1 MGTANSL
8 KKYKSITPDGIDPWG
23 VKVTAAG
30 RSSRFTVHRCYQ
42 CIHGLKGYRIL
53 DRQGREVPGAFPE
66 TIAECAARL
75 IELTAN
81 GM

>member
-1 MGTANSL
+1 MSAKSL
-8 KKYKSITPDGIDPWG
+8 YRINKNIKPDGIDPSG

-30 RSSRFTVHRCYQ
+30 RFSRFTVRRCYQ
-42 CIHGLKGYRIL
+42 CIHGYKGYRIL
-53 DRQGREVPGAFPE
+53 DRQGYEVPGAFPK